1 MHKLLLQKEAI
12 LVLCEIATLLKKG
25 KRGRQSTAEN
35 GQTLGHRSSVV
46 MVRMVWILIPAHSS
60 CQKAFSTACN
70 FSQKLFF
77 FNSISKKSNCNQSNI
92 WQQNKV
98 LYLLK
103 LLCANF
109 IIG

>member
-77 FNSISKKSNCNQSNI
+77 
-92 WQQNKV
+92 
-98 LYLLK
+98 
-103 LLCANF
+103 
-109 IIG
+109 